1 MNLLKKSGLALLV
14 CVSLPALSAV
24 QNMPINIKGTFSNVT
39 QPCTDAKLES
49 TTAFGAINTLEK
61 VGDETSYR
69 SSGYL
74 NFTCEFPANAK
85 LTFSANNAP
94 NAPDV
99 FKISSDAFGVKLK
112 YNSTEVKPGQSNDIK
127 ISQGTNHITFQT
139 SMKRLSANS
148 PNDFGNHTFD
158 IIGNLAITYQ

>member
-39 QPCTDAKLES
+39 QPCTDTKLEF

-69 SSGYL
+69 SSGGL
-74 NFTCEFPANAK
+74 SFNCQFPAKAK
-85 LTFSANNAP
+85 LTFTANNAP
-94 NAPDV
+94 NAPDL
-99 FKISSDAFGVKLK
+99 FKTSSDAFGVKLK
-112 YNSTEVKPGQSNDIK
+112 YNDVEVKPGQSNDLNV
-127 ISQGTNHITFQT
+127 SQGSNYISFQT
-139 SMKRLSANS
+139 SMKRVLANG